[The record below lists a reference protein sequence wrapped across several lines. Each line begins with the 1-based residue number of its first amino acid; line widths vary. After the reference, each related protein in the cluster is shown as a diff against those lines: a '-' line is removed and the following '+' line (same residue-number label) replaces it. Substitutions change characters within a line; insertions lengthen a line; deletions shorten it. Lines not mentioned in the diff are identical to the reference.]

1 MVRLPRQVSPG
12 RWEGRE
18 GKLLTDLLVVC
29 EAGAALIK
37 IPELHQGKWWE
48 TGGQQSYLIDTRR
61 KEQFS
66 PLVPYSFSPSLL
78 FCWTRNAFY
87 VVLSSLRSLS
97 SKQTCPLPRVQEP
110 EAARLSC
117 LANVLV
123 RIFWLL
129 VIETQVNLFEAKEIH
144 WLMWPARWGCG
155 SVSQVWVSWSFL
167 PLASLAV
174 HRLAFTDRLALAV
187 AGLQVPL
194 PLPHP
199 QHPHFCYP
207 KKCQSKTLPPFS
219 GPFLSQTLFIV
230 VRGPQSLY
238 QLCSPCAIP
247 EAGLGCWLLCWL
259 ISGEQLGRP
268 PLFWSSASRWRHN
281 VGK

>member
-1 MVRLPRQVSPG
+1 M
-12 RWEGRE
+12 
-18 GKLLTDLLVVC
+18 
-29 EAGAALIK
+29 
-37 IPELHQGKWWE
+37 
-48 TGGQQSYLIDTRR
+48 DTRR

-144 WLMWPARWGCG
+144 WLMRPARWGCG

-187 AGLQVPL
+187 AGLQVP
-194 PLPHP
+194 PPPASPPHP
-199 QHPHFCYP
+199 TFAIPRSASLRRCHHFQVLSWVKLC
-207 KKCQSKTLPPFS
+207 SLWS
-219 GPFLSQTLFIV
+219 GDHSLFISCARHV
-230 VRGPQSLY
+230 PSLKQGWDVDCCVDWY
-238 QLCSPCAIP
+238 QESNLGGHLCFGVLLVGGDTMWESSLGSQIVSMAPTSHETPDFWAEGFLCLPSPACFS
-247 EAGLGCWLLCWL
+247 LLSHSFGFL
-259 ISGEQLGRP
+259 
-268 PLFWSSASRWRHN
+268 
-281 VGK
+281 V